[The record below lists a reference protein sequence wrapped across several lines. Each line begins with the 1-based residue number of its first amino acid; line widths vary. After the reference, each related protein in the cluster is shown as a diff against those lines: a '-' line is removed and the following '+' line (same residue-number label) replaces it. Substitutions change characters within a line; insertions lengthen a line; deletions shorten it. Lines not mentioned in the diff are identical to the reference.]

1 MRTFV
6 CNCGNPLH
14 FENSVCLACGHDIG
28 FMPATMSMGRL
39 ATPGWRK
46 CANYA
51 EHQVCNWL
59 VDDGHAFCVACRLN
73 RVIPDLSSSWN
84 RLLWQRIER
93 AKRRLVYDLMNLG
106 LPFDDLEFAFLE
118 DLPEGTEFT
127 EDGTDGRVMTGHL
140 NGRITINIAEADD
153 VAREQM
159 RVAMNEAYRTLL
171 GHFRHESGHHYW
183 NLLVLTDAARLASF
197 RALFGD
203 ERQDYASVLDR
214 YYAEGPP
221 ADWSVHHISAYAS
234 SHPWE
239 DWAETWAHYLQMSDA
254 LETAQEAPAFTG
266 VAPARNFDEMI
277 AAWMP
282 LTTSINS
289 MNRSLGLADAYPFA
303 LAEATTEKLRFV
315 HHVISGAAQSAKMAV

>member
-6 CNCGNPLH
+6 CDCGNQIY
-14 FENSVCLACGHDIG
+14 FENSHCFACDHDIG
-28 FMPATMSMGRL
+28 FMPTSISMGTVE
-39 ATPGWRK
+39 TPGWQK
-46 CANYA
+46 CANYTQH
-51 EHQVCNWL
+51 EVCNWL
-59 VDDGHAFCVACRLN
+59 VDDGHAFCLACRLN

-106 LPFDDLEFAFLE
+106 LPFGELEFAFME

-127 EDGTDGRVMTGHL
+127 EDGTDGRVMTGHHK
-140 NGRITINIAEADD
+140 GRITINIAEADD
-153 VAREQM
+153 IAREQM

-183 NLLVLTDAARLASF
+183 NQLVETDAASLAGF

-203 ERQDYASVLDR
+203 ERADYKASLDR
-214 YYAEGPP
+214 YYADGPSS
-221 ADWSVHHISAYAS
+221 DWSIRHISAYAS

-239 DWAETWAHYLQMSDA
+239 DWAETWAHYLQMCDA
-254 LETAQEAPAFTG
+254 LETAQQAPAFTG
-266 VAPARNFDEMI
+266 VAPPRNFDEMI
-277 AAWMP
+277 AAWVP

-303 LAEATTEKLRFV
+303 LADTTIEKLRFV
-315 HHVISGAAQSAKMAV
+315 HRTIGGAAQSAKIAV